1 MAGPAPLAAQ
11 PGPAVEVRGGA
22 SLPVLAFTV
31 GPATGSERGPGPSFA
46 VQFTF
51 PTGPRRV
58 AYVGFA
64 QHRLAC
70 GSGCQD
76 AGALVST
83 GWNVGARMGLLA
95 GGTFPWLRLGVLF
108 DKVEADFLEDGA
120 PVARVS
126 DLSFGGEVGV
136 GGTIHLGGR
145 LSLSPGVRYAL
156 SNARFPR
163 AGVMRMRYLV
173 MDVGLIAEF

>member
-1 MAGPAPLAAQ
+1 VRRQFRLLGDQRRIDIDRFPAPLGEQGDGGAQ
-11 PGPAVEVRGGA
+11 QHPAV
-22 SLPVLAFTV
+22 
-31 GPATGSERGPGPSFA
+31 
-46 VQFTF
+46 
-51 PTGPRRV
+51 
-58 AYVGFA
+58 
-64 QHRLAC
+64 
-70 GSGCQD
+70 
-76 AGALVST
+76 
-83 GWNVGARMGLLA
+83 
-95 GGTFPWLRLGVLF
+95 
-108 DKVEADFLEDGA
+108 GA